1 MRTRALTLSLALRAT
16 RFVRSFVRQE
26 LTVEAN
32 PSVVVDVSTSKAQM
46 LTTRLAELVGWALVN
61 FAPGAHAYTMARDV
75 HMEAIDV
82 LLRLGADLRMNMVA
96 ELLGPFV
103 GILVALHRGSTQ
115 CAGYDSFL
123 EQMFELGITDKA
135 FVVCVNLVNNADLSR
150 LGPLSPAELKVVYE
164 IIRRLQQ
171 KAAEQRR
178 KSVLL
183 EPPEAF
189 LDPLLNQLMTD
200 PVILPSGVTLD
211 RKTIQ
216 RHLANSATDP
226 YTQQAL
232 KEEDLVDDVELRRK
246 VRAWIDQAD
255 AGAADSAGDS
265 AADSAGDDDPD
276 QDEKQRALDD
286 FKGAIANAKL
296 FLETYATPP
305 ADGAVGEDHG

>member
-1 MRTRALTLSLALRAT
+1 
-16 RFVRSFVRQE
+16 
-26 LTVEAN
+26 
-32 PSVVVDVSTSKAQM
+32 
-46 LTTRLAELVGWALVN
+46 
-61 FAPGAHAYTMARDV
+61 MARDF
-75 HMEAIDV
+75 HIEAIDGR
-82 LLRLGADLRMNMVA
+82 LRLGADLRLTMVA

-115 CAGYDSFL
+115 RAGYDSFL
-123 EQMFELGITDKA
+123 EQIVELGITDKA

-171 KAAEQRR
+171 KTTEQRQ
-178 KSVLL
+178 KSALL

-246 VRAWIDQAD
+246 VRAWIDQAA
-255 AGAADSAGDS
+255 AGH
-265 AADSAGDDDPD
+265 DDGPD
-276 QDEKQRALDD
+276 
-286 FKGAIANAKL
+286 
-296 FLETYATPP
+296 
-305 ADGAVGEDHG
+305 